1 MTDARP
7 RGPLT
12 DIPNWMRPF
21 AVVVAMVALMWA
33 VEIVDLVPGTDLD
46 QWGVQPRELGGLTG
60 VVTMPFLHNGFGH
73 LISNTIPLLIMG
85 WVIAVGGVDRFV
97 RVTVLIVVVTGLGTW
112 LIGGSSSLHI
122 GASGLVFGYLTYL
135 LARAVFERKLA
146 YLAGGAVILF
156 LYGGVLWGL
165 VPRPGIS
172 WQAHLMGAVAGV
184 LAAQV
189 LHGRRD
195 PALPAG

>member
-1 MTDARP
+1 MTDAPAARP
-7 RGPLT
+7 ST
-12 DIPNWMRPF
+12 DIPDWMRPF
-21 AVVVAMVALMWA
+21 VVVLVMVALMWV
-33 VEIVDLVPGTDLD
+33 VEIVDLLPRTNPDR
-46 QWGVQPRELGGLTG
+46 WGVRPRELGGLTG

-85 WVIAVGGVDRFV
+85 WVIAIGGVGRFV
-97 RVTVLIVVVTGLGTW
+97 RVTVLIVVFTGLGTW
-112 LIGGSSSLHI
+112 LIGPSSSLHI

-146 YLAGGAVILF
+146 YLAGGAIILF

-172 WQAHLMGAVAGV
+172 WQAHLTGAVAGV
-184 LAAQV
+184 IAAQV

-195 PALPAG
+195 RTLPAG